1 MQTTKG
7 FDFFEYHTQL
17 AQDDVL
23 LSYKGPLTDVLL
35 SEFSQDIREKLQEED
50 SKVGKKVF
58 AIFMELAQN
67 VLYYSKEVNMFG
79 NRDRVG
85 TLVIV
90 NTGEYYQLMTGNLVH
105 KKIVPELIEKCDKIN
120 SFDRDELREYKR
132 ELRNA
137 PKSEES
143 KGAGIGLVQV
153 ALTSGNRVE
162 MKVKEYS
169 NEYAFYVIVVHV
181 KIKNTEED
189 EETKPQKASTVVK
202 APVIEDNKTEE
213 DEETK
218 PQKASAVADV
228 PIIEDNK
235 EAQ

>member
-1 MQTTKG
+1 MQTSKG

-17 AQDDVL
+17 AQDDIL

-35 SEFSQDIREKLQEED
+35 SEFSHDIRQKLQEED
-50 SKVGKKVF
+50 PKVGKKVF

-85 TLVIV
+85 TLVII
-90 NTGEYYQLMTGNLVH
+90 NTGESYQLMTGNLVY
-105 KKIVPELIEKCDKIN
+105 KKIVPELMEKCEKIN

-132 ELRNA
+132 QLRNA
-137 PKSEES
+137 PKNEES

-162 MKVKEYS
+162 MKVKEYA
-169 NEYAFYVIVVHV
+169 NEFAFYVIVVNV
-181 KIKNTEED
+181 KIKEQEAENTQPV
-189 EETKPQKASTVVK
+189 ETTTTVQLTENSTEGNQ
-202 APVIEDNKTEE
+202 I
-213 DEETK
+213 
-218 PQKASAVADV
+218 S
-228 PIIEDNK
+228 
-235 EAQ
+235 